1 MKNVLLVLYGFI
13 ITCTVAQ
20 SQNCNPEEVTTY
32 PGKWKPG
39 MQGSIN
45 GVSAAS
51 LAKQKEIVGNFVKR
65 LQQNMKLEGFNIDY
79 SGVYGYPN
87 PALVKNRKMDAY
99 ELSMPVLPLYCE
111 NGQVKQAHE
120 TPYWVNIKI
129 NKIPYSGSQSF
140 FVPKLIDEEDPDTD
154 RLYYIDDKPIKER
167 SAWLLSEN
175 FIGGFG
181 KELTRYKWVIP
192 YTDQLPFRY
201 LTRKELCTRLID
213 YYQKK
218 ARYTKIEDEINYNKK
233 LVASAQDYLDKT
245 PAEELNRDAKVRGSM
260 LSVFY
265 QYEDNV
271 PPFYDDADK
280 NSTYVIDIDPN
291 YFKGSLPLHTPQIIT
306 LEFIVDEKN
315 KAVMNNMYKML
326 DALDIE
332 NLKTMMGNPTPF
344 GKTNQP
350 AKNTIPGTN
359 TPGTV
364 VEKKSASAKI
374 QEKIISEPEA
384 AALAQRAN
392 PCPTENLSDYP
403 GAWKPYSGYQAVA
416 QFKAKPGSYNKS
428 AAIANLDKLLALAKQ
443 AYHQPMGGNANFT
456 KYLDFSTAYSFMP
469 IGYHLHIG
477 HPGFVCGARNNI
489 DLTYETGVTLKISI
503 NNPEVFASHITPYK
517 VNGTDHYIGAMKN
530 AESEYGINGK
540 RVFLIHENFV
550 STNGWLDHYTEKIYR
565 DEEPTQQWFII
576 RRENEP
582 LFRYV
587 TRKEYLTQFREE
599 IKEYRDVYI
608 HHIENQYKK
617 YPESFKQTYEGLD
630 DYKRRAENAIRLVD
644 DYLKNKSREEL
655 SKPLS
660 ELINFE
666 YILYSDATELK
677 FREDR
682 FHLAFFNEEYLDK
695 KLPLHIPQFMV
706 VFLSGSAHDKTGP
719 DSWKYNFRK
728 KMMDGLDFKAMYN
741 MLAKIPVRVNQSQQP
756 AAAKEIADK
765 KSSPA
770 VNPEKKSSPP
780 ELNKIE
786 KPAIQQESPTTEDP
800 LQPVYDLDGNKYTVI
815 KIGNQYWLKENLRTT
830 QYNDTTAIATGLT
843 DSDWKQTKKGA
854 YAVYENNMLNN
865 NKYGK
870 LYNGYAVA
878 TGKLC
883 PKGWRVATDKDW
895 KELEQ
900 FTGIPAAE
908 LDRTGERGN
917 IADKLKTTEGWKTS
931 AFAGT
936 NSSGFSILPAGS
948 RLDNGEFT
956 TLGQFGNFWTSTVY
970 DDRYDLLYLWNHHA
984 NYNSNAIGRIY
995 TLANNGYSCRCIL
1008 DNNTTT
1014 KNTN

>member
-1 MKNVLLVLYGFI
+1 MKNLIFI
-13 ITCTVAQ
+13 GALTFICVTSNA
-20 SQNCNPEEVTTY
+20 QNCNPEDVIKY

-111 NGQVKQAHE
+111 NKQVKPAST
-120 TPYWVNIKI
+120 TPYWVNIRI

-140 FVPKLIDEEDPDTD
+140 FVPKIIDEEDPDTD
-154 RLYYIDDKPIKER
+154 RLYYLDNKPIKER
-167 SAWLLSEN
+167 GAWLLSEN

-181 KELTRYKWVIP
+181 KGLTRYKWIIP
-192 YTDQLPFRY
+192 YNDQLPFRY
-201 LTRKELCTRLID
+201 ITRKELCTRLID

-218 ARYTKIEDEINYNKK
+218 TRYTKIEDEINYNKK
-233 LVASAQDYLDKT
+233 LVTYAEDYLSKT

-306 LEFIVDEKN
+306 LEFVVDEKN
-315 KAVMNNMYKML
+315 EAVMNNMYMML

-332 NLKTMMGNPTPF
+332 NLKTMLGNPNPF

-350 AKNTIPGTN
+350 AKNTTPGTN
-359 TPGTV
+359 TPRPV
-364 VEKKSASAKI
+364 IEKK
-374 QEKIISEPEA
+374 ISEAEA
-384 AALAQRAN
+384 AVPAQKAN
-392 PCPTENLSDYP
+392 PCPTDNLSDYP
-403 GAWKPYSGYQAVA
+403 GAWKPFSGYSAVA

-428 AAIANLDKLLALAKQ
+428 AAAANLDKLLALAKQ
-443 AYHQPMGGNANFT
+443 AYPQPLGGNANFT
-456 KYLDFSTAYSFMP
+456 KYLDFSSAYSFMP

-489 DLTYETGVTLKISI
+489 DLTYETGVSLKFSI
-503 NNPEVFASHITPYK
+503 NNPEIFASHITPYK

-530 AESEYGINGK
+530 AESAYGINGQS
-540 RVFLIHENFV
+540 VFLIHENFV

-565 DEEPTQQWFII
+565 NEEPTQQWYII

-608 HHIENQYKK
+608 RHIENQYKK

-630 DYKRRAENAIRLVD
+630 DYRRRAENAIRLVD
-644 DYLKNKSREEL
+644 NYLKNKSHEEL

-682 FHLAFFNEEYLDK
+682 FLLAFFNENYLDK
-695 KLPLHIPQFMV
+695 KLPLHIPQFIV

-719 DSWKYNFRK
+719 HAWKYNFRK

-741 MLAKIPVRVNQSQQP
+741 MLAKIPARVSQSQQP
-756 AAAKEIADK
+756 VAAKDTTGNK
-765 KSSPA
+765 TSSS
-770 VNPEKKSSPP
+770 VTQEKKSNPAQV
-780 ELNKIE
+780 NKNEIKTKQDIASE
-786 KPAIQQESPTTEDP
+786 TIDP
-800 LQPVYDLDGNKYTVI
+800 SQPVYDLDGNKYTVI

-830 QYNDTTAIATGLT
+830 QYNDTTAIATGLA

-895 KELEQ
+895 NELEQ
-900 FTGIPAAE
+900 FIGIPAAE

-917 IADKLKTTEGWKTS
+917 MADKLKTTQGWKAS
-931 AFAGT
+931 DFSGT

-948 RLDNGEFT
+948 RLDNGEFS

-970 DDRYDLLYLWNHHA
+970 DDRYGLLYLWNHHA

-1014 KNTN
+1014 KKPK